1 MTELIQDKIS
11 IDSMTPSAAL
21 TILKK
26 GNARFINNLRINR
39 DYLERL
45 TEVKDEQQPFAA
57 ILSCMD
63 SRAPVE
69 TIFDQG
75 LGDVFSVRIA
85 GNVITD
91 NILGCLEFAT
101 ALAGSKLI
109 VVMGH
114 TNCGAIKGACDHLQP
129 ENMTNLG
136 NLLNKILPAVDLEDT
151 ITEERNSGNK
161 KFVDRVAAINVKY
174 SVKQLLEQSPTI
186 KELTDTGRIG
196 IVPAMFDIATGK
208 VNFFEDEAIIN

>member
-1 MTELIQDKIS
+1 MTELVQHKFQLADVTPAMA
-11 IDSMTPSAAL
+11 ID
-21 TILKK
+21 ILKK
-26 GNARFINNLRINR
+26 GNARFINNMKINR
-39 DYLERL
+39 DYLERVSE
-45 TEVKDEQQPFAA
+45 TKDEQTPFAA

-101 ALAGSKLI
+101 AVSGSKLI

-114 TNCGAIKGACDHLQP
+114 TNCGAIKGACD
-129 ENMTNLG
+129 NVKLG
-136 NLLNKILPAVDLEDT
+136 NLTSLLEKIKPVVTMENTIKIDRSSKNKA
-151 ITEERNSGNK
+151 
-161 KFVDRVAAINVKY
+161 FVDNVAELNVKY
-174 SVKQLLEQSPTI
+174 SVEKILEQSPI
-186 KELTDTGRIG
+186 INDLVKKGEIG
-196 IVPAMFDIATGK
+196 IIPAMYDIATGK
-208 VNFFEDEAIIN
+208 VYFYEEDGTV